1 MKNKRKRGNE
11 NLFDFEKKH
20 IAEVIEIAKNGNKI
34 ISGFAYNYI
43 IKKYGGMVHGI
54 INRNNLYIQGGER
67 EDLVQE
73 GYTGLYKAIRDYKS
87 EHGSFENFAKVVIRR
102 HLITAIK
109 KATRLKN
116 KPLNEMYSFDKALP
130 DNDNLTMMDIIGFKD
145 EVLDRSSL
153 DHLDPEEIFIL
164 RETQKLQKDHLE
176 AVLSEKE
183 MAVYKLYVE
192 KKKYP
197 EIMEELGISSAKE
210 VDNTIQRI
218 KRKYREVL
226 LFDADNLE
234 IIDSKKQKIN

>member
-1 MKNKRKRGNE
+1 MFN
-11 NLFDFEKKH
+11 FEDKTVTE
-20 IAEVIEIAKNGNKI
+20 IIDIAKSDNKI
-34 ISGFAYNYI
+34 MSGFAYNHI
-43 IKKYGGMVHGI
+43 LKKYGGMVHGI

-87 EHGSFENFAKVVIRR
+87 EHGSFENFAKVVIKR

-116 KPLNEMYSFDKALP
+116 RPLNEMYSFDKTLP

-153 DHLDPEEIFIL
+153 DHIDPEEVFIL
-164 RETQKLQKDHLE
+164 TETQKLQKERLE
-176 AVLSEKE
+176 EILSDNEN
-183 MAVYKLYVE
+183 AVYKLYIE

-197 EIMEELGISSAKE
+197 EIMQELNISSAKE

-226 LFDADNLE
+226 LFDADNLTE
-234 IIDSKKQKIN
+234 VDLKKQKIN

>member
-1 MKNKRKRGNE
+1 ME
-11 NLFDFEKKH
+11 LFNFEDKE
-20 IAEVIEIAKNGNKI
+20 ITEVIEIAKNGNKV

-43 IKKYGGMVHGI
+43 VKKYGGMVHGI

-73 GYTGLYKAIRDYKS
+73 GNTGLYKAIRDYKQ

-130 DNDNLTMMDIIGFKD
+130 DNDNLTMMDIIGFRN
-145 EVLDRSSL
+145 EVLDKSSL
-153 DHLDPEEIFIL
+153 DHIDPEEVFIL
-164 RETQKLQKDHLE
+164 KETQRIQKGHLE
-176 AVLSEKE
+176 QILSEKE
-183 MAVYKLYVE
+183 MAVYELYIE

-197 EIMEELGISSAKE
+197 EIMARLGIDSPKE

-226 LFDADNLE
+226 LFDADNLDE
-234 IIDSKKQKIN
+234 ADVKRQKIN

>member
-1 MKNKRKRGNE
+1 
-11 NLFDFEKKH
+11 LFDFEKH
-20 IAEVIEIAKNGNKI
+20 SITEVIEIAISDNKI
-34 ISGFAYNYI
+34 KAGFAYNYI
-43 IKKYGGMVHGI
+43 LKKYGGMVHGI
-54 INRNNLYIQGGER
+54 INRNNLYLQGGER

-73 GYTGLYKAIRDYKS
+73 GYTGLYKAIRDYKP

-116 KPLNEMYSFDKALP
+116 KPLNEMYSFDKTLP

-153 DHLDPEEIFIL
+153 DHLDPEEVFIL
-164 RETQKLQKDHLE
+164 RETQKLQKEHLE
-176 AVLSEKE
+176 QILSENE
-183 MAVYKLYVE
+183 MAVYKLYSE

-197 EIMEELGISSAKE
+197 EIMQELGISSPKE

-226 LFDADNLE
+226 LFDADNLTD
-234 IIDSKKQKIN
+234 IDIKKQKVN